1 MKRIGSASL
10 YNTFGHRG
18 LQHGSAFCW
27 LYAGWA
33 NGDPEKGIVAL
44 PDNARVV
51 EVGNGGCHSLGFLCD
66 VAKPG
71 WTIYACDPYE
81 GGERFKE
88 FMQTCLSHLGDVC
101 NRVQFIRFPS
111 PRVAS
116 LFDDGSLDA
125 VLIDAIHE
133 YDECTADI
141 NAWWPKLKSGGYL
154 AGDDCDPMFPG
165 CERAW
170 GDAFPAMEFYGS
182 TACVRKP

>member
-18 LQHGSAFCW
+18 IQQGSAFCW

-51 EVGNGGCHSLGFLCD
+51 EVGVGGCHSLGFLCD

-71 WTIYACDPYE
+71 WTIYAVDSYIGE
-81 GGERFKE
+81 GRFRD
-88 FMQTCLSHLGDVC
+88 FMQTSLGSLGDVI
-101 NRVQFIRFPS
+101 NRVQFIRWDS
-111 PRVAS
+111 AGAAR

-125 VLIDAIHE
+125 VLIDAWHD

-170 GDAFPAMEFYGS
+170 GDAFPAMEFYG
-182 TACVRKP
+182 